1 MVFVVVVLAV
11 LSLLAGL
18 FVAYP
23 TKLVNIASRRNFK
36 VDAMNPQNLFIPIL
50 LPFLLALFSF
60 LLPKGVKWLREIVS
74 VLGAALFVYVAIAFF
89 GQKETFLTL
98 PWLGHGIDFELRLY
112 DFSQFILLAVSGFA
126 FLITLYSTVQH
137 GRQSPHPRILRLPVP
152 DRGHGR
158 RRRAG
163 QQPRAA
169 GLLLGRAADHPV
181 RADHHR
187 RQGQSH
193 RTAVKSFLIGGFCDF
208 CMILGIAILWS
219 QTGTLRMSDISVVP
233 QGLTAVSFY
242 LMMIGAIGKAGS
254 MPFHTWIPDA
264 AVDAPV
270 TVMAFIPAAL
280 EKLLGIYLLARICL
294 DLFKLEINSA
304 FSLVLMTL
312 GALTIVLA
320 VFMALIQKDLK
331 KLLSYHAVSQVGY
344 MMLGIGTAVPIGIAG
359 GIFHMIN
366 HAMYKSGLFL
376 AAGSVEQQTGTTE
389 LKKLGGLARVMPL
402 TTLGFVVCAAAISG
416 IWPLNGFVSKEMI
429 FHGSYETGYTIFTI
443 AAWLGAILTFASF
456 LKAGHSVFFGPRSQE
471 LGEVKESK
479 SPITIPIL
487 ALAALCILFGVY
499 NRLPLKFFI
508 EPILAGH
515 VPAGETLDF
524 TAHALAVFNPIA
536 MISMGCLLIA
546 LGLHIFGFKRG
557 GNKAYMVSEPIHHL
571 PVLNTIYDWAEA
583 RVFDLYEQGIK
594 FLQALSHFLF
604 KFVDRP
610 IDFFYEKIVVTVGR
624 ACTGVLKAA
633 HNGFYANYLAWTIG
647 GLVLIVWAISVLIR

>member
-1 MVFVVVVLAV
+1 
-11 LSLLAGL
+11 
-18 FVAYP
+18 
-23 TKLVNIASRRNFK
+23 
-36 VDAMNPQNLFIPIL
+36 MNPQNLLIPIL

-74 VLGAALFVYVAIAFF
+74 VLGAALFVYIAVAFF
-89 GQKETFLTL
+89 GQKETFFSL

-112 DFSQFILLAVSGFA
+112 QFSQFILLAVSGFV
-126 FLITLYSTVQH
+126 FLITLYSTVRMA
-137 GRQSPHPRILRLPVP
+137 GNPRIREYYGYLFLTAAMSSGAVLANNFVP
-152 DRGHGR
+152 LVFFWE
-158 RRRAG
+158 
-163 QQPRAA
+163 
-169 GLLLGRAADHPV
+169 GLLITLYAMITIGGKAN
-181 RADHHR
+181 
-187 RQGQSH
+187 SH

-233 QGLTAVSFY
+233 QGLTALSFY

-264 AVDAPV
+264 ALDAPV
-270 TVMAFIPAAL
+270 AVMAYVPAAL

-294 DLFKLEINSA
+294 DFFKLEVNSQ

-389 LKKLGGLARVMPL
+389 LKKLGGLYRVMPL
-402 TTLGFVVCAAAISG
+402 TTLGFMVCAAAISG

-456 LKAGHSVFFGPRSQE
+456 LKAGHSVFFGPRNQE
-471 LGEVKESK
+471 LGKVKESK
-479 SPITIPIL
+479 SPIYIPIL

-499 NRLPLKFFI
+499 NQLPLKLFI
-508 EPILAGH
+508 QPILASH
-515 VPAGETLDF
+515 VPAGESVDF

-536 MISMGCLLIA
+536 LISMGCLLLA

-557 GNKAYMVSEPIHHL
+557 GNKAYMASEPIHRL
-571 PVLNTIYDWAEA
+571 PVLHTLYDWAEA

-594 FLQALSHFLF
+594 FLQALSKFLF
-604 KFVDRP
+604 RFVDRP
-610 IDFFYEKIVVTVGR
+610 IDYFYEKIVVGVGN
-624 ACTGVLKAA
+624 ACTGILKAV
-633 HNGFYANYLAWTIG
+633 HNGYYANYLAWSIG
-647 GLVLIVWAISVLIR
+647 GLVLIVWAISALIR

>member
-1 MVFVVVVLAV
+1 
-11 LSLLAGL
+11 
-18 FVAYP
+18 
-23 TKLVNIASRRNFK
+23 
-36 VDAMNPQNLFIPIL
+36 MNPQNLLLPIL

-60 LLPKGVKWLREIVS
+60 LLPKGVKWLREVVS
-74 VLGAALFVYVAIAFF
+74 VLGAALLVYIAVRLF

-112 DFSQFILLAVSGFA
+112 QFSQFILLAASGFT
-126 FLITLYSTVQH
+126 FLITLYSTV
-137 GRQSPHPRILRLPVP
+137 RMAASARLREYYGYLFLT
-152 DRGHGR
+152 
-158 RRRAG
+158 AG
-163 QQPRAA
+163 MAA
-169 GLLLGRAADHPV
+169 GAVLANNFVPLVFFWEGLLITLYAMITIGGKPN
-181 RADHHR
+181 
-187 RQGQSH
+187 SH

-233 QGLTAVSFY
+233 RGLTAVSFY

-264 AVDAPV
+264 ALDAPV
-270 TVMAFIPAAL
+270 SVMAFIPAAL
-280 EKLLGIYLLARICL
+280 EKLLGIYMLARICL
-294 DLFKLEINSA
+294 DLFKLEVNSQ
-304 FSLVLMTL
+304 FSLVLMTV

-389 LKKLGGLARVMPL
+389 LKKLGGLARLMPL
-402 TTLGFVVCAAAISG
+402 TSLGFIVCAAAISG
-416 IWPLNGFVSKEMI
+416 IWPLNGFVSKEMV

-456 LKAGHSVFFGPRSQE
+456 LKAGHSVFFGPRSLE
-471 LGEVKESK
+471 AAAVKESK
-479 SPITIPIL
+479 LPVTLPIL
-487 ALAALCILFGVY
+487 ALAALCVLFGVY
-499 NRLPLKFFI
+499 SALPLRLFI
-508 EPILAGH
+508 QPILAGR
-515 VPAGETLDF
+515 AAMGESVDF

-536 MISMGCLLIA
+536 LISMGCLLVAFA
-546 LGLHIFGFKRG
+546 LHVYGFKRG
-557 GNKAYMVSEPIHHL
+557 GNKAYLASEPIHRL
-571 PVLNTIYDWAEA
+571 PVLHTVYDWAEA
-583 RVFDLYEQGIK
+583 RVFDLYEQGIT
-594 FLQALSHFLF
+594 FLQALSRFLF
-604 KFVDRP
+604 RFVDRP
-610 IDFFYEKIVVTVGR
+610 IDAFYETIVVAVGR
-624 ACTGVLKAA
+624 AATRVLTAA

-647 GLVLIVWAISVLIR
+647 GLVLIVWAIGALLR